1 MKTSVR
7 VVCVT
12 GLASALCA
20 GCIFNS
26 REVTVSRVDSLSDQR
41 EYYRNELFSHDGL
54 ALQSENFLRGNLM
67 QRDLKGNPIAVL
79 KKLDEFYTVSGNP
92 KYLLIAA
99 DLCRYLATQVDEEES
114 IQYHLSNYYYTT
126 KFFRFFQQKLTAARS
141 AQNPEESMTYD
152 VTASQG
158 FRCYNESC
166 SGIFAYLRSRN
177 ILDATSVTLQDRE
190 GHKFVLMG
198 ADFDLSMPREA
209 IEDFELC
216 SSYEVKDLMQM
227 NREPGVG
234 VPLVA
239 FVKAQQWYSS
249 LKTPGGLTIPVT
261 FAVRR
266 TDRMDEKVEA
276 IPLRLTFIDTYK
288 RETYDGKIGE
298 EGNVHVRMAVDF
310 STPLACF
317 FNNVAERNLLAQ
329 MLNPQKQE
337 DTDGLYMA
345 EPYQP
350 DKIPVVFIHGLMS
363 SPETWGQMV
372 NSLKNDP
379 TIRRRYQFWFF
390 SYSTGAPVLLSAKKL
405 RDALLAAEK
414 EFCTTPEATANFN
427 KMVLVGHSMGGL
439 LTRQMVQADPHY
451 LFENIYGLSYD
462 EIKKRLQP
470 EDFELFDAFTP
481 YPLPFVHRAVFMA
494 VPHKG
499 ANMAQSFLGKLG
511 AYLITAPKALL
522 NRSEAIVRINET
534 LATDYAEQKVKRGNR
549 FFTGIDNLDPDNT
562 FVRVNGVSPM
572 KKDLTYH
579 CIIGNHNRAGAPDES
594 DGIVPYWS
602 SHLDGAA
609 SELIV
614 KSDHSVH
621 RRPAAIQE
629 LLRIL
634 LLHLKEVEKK
644 VEVGG

>member
-1 MKTSVR
+1 MKTGIKGIKSG
-7 VVCVT
+7 VVAV
-12 GLASALCA
+12 LAALLCA
-20 GCIFNS
+20 GCLFSS
-26 REVTVSRVDSLSDQR
+26 REVTVSDVRSIGAQR

-54 ALQSENFLRGNLM
+54 ALESENFLRGNLM
-67 QRDLKGNPIAVL
+67 QRDLKGNPVAVL
-79 KKLDEFYTVSGNP
+79 KKLDEFYAVSDNP

-99 DLCRYLATQVDEEES
+99 DLCRYLATQVDEEEG
-114 IQYHLSNYYYTT
+114 IRYHLSNFYYTT
-126 KFFRFFQQKLTAARS
+126 RFFRFFQRSIKEQKQ
-141 AQNPEESMTYD
+141 AQKTDEGMTYD

-158 FRCYNESC
+158 FRCYNEAC
-166 SGIFAYLRSRN
+166 CGIFAYLRNRN
-177 ILDATSVTLQDRE
+177 ILDATSVTLQDRG
-190 GHKFVLMG
+190 GHKFVLTG
-198 ADFDLSMPREA
+198 ADFKLSMPREA

-239 FVKAQQWYSS
+239 FVKENQWYSS

-266 TDRMDEKVEA
+266 TDGFDEKGEA
-276 IPLRLTFIDTYK
+276 IPLRLTFIDTYLQ
-288 RETYDGKIGE
+288 ETYDGKVAE
-298 EGNVHVRMAVDF
+298 ESNVHVRMAVDF

-317 FNNVAERNLLAQ
+317 FNNLAERNLLAQ
-329 MLNPQKQE
+329 MLDPQSQE
-337 DTDGLYMA
+337 DSDGLYMA

-350 DKIPVVFIHGLMS
+350 NKIPVVFIHGLMS

-379 TIRRRYQFWFF
+379 TIRQRYQFWFF

-405 RDALLAAEK
+405 RDALRAAEK

-439 LTRQMVQADPHY
+439 LTRQMVQENPRY
-451 LFENIYGLSYD
+451 LFETIYGLSYD
-462 EIKKRLQP
+462 EIKARLQP
-470 EDFELFDAFTP
+470 EDFELFDSLTP

-499 ANMAQSFLGKLG
+499 AEMAQSFLGKLG
-511 AYLITAPKALL
+511 TYLITAPKYLL
-522 NRSEAIVRINET
+522 TRSEAIVRINT
-534 LATDYAEQKVKRGNR
+534 ALMADYGERMAKRGNR
-549 FFTGIDNLDPDNT
+549 FFTGIDNLDPDNS
-562 FVRVNGVSPM
+562 FVRANGVSPM

-634 LLHLKEVEKK
+634 LLHLKEVDKNS
-644 VEVGG
+644 